1 MPISQNLIPYREFSD
16 ATPSGW
22 LAGENQSI
30 LEFTYTGTDWTS
42 YFVSAS
48 SNYITIF
55 DAAIIPIVVGDSLRL
70 TYADRTVVVSI
81 NRITNVGAAFTYQL
95 YFNPPITYSQFGII
109 GVERWVG
116 RNDYIAVEFRETLTG
131 FAFYTENIKINV
143 LGKATVDIG
152 AAMRAF
158 NEPQF
163 QYDFSSFINQ
173 LQPNTQINFVCVYTA
188 YEFGLPY
195 SNLIP
200 FKLHSV
206 KGAFQILNE
215 TSSNMIEYVPNPNHG
230 SLAKWLTKMP
240 IKRLY
245 EGVPNFLSFIYSEFM
260 TDATLNFGATSIPLD
275 NSQGVGI
282 HRILINEDWF
292 AEEPCFTIGGEPVPD
307 PPPPT
312 PPPARRRE
320 LSWHFMNSRNK
331 VKLSVAENI
340 HWVLSDAFQGIF
352 SLGGATFKI
361 NGTALPNLAAFQLA
375 LLSTVAGDDIEIEIN
390 NQSAVNSYFTDQIFY
405 IEYGTNDT
413 TVYPFYRQH
422 TIEFSDAK
430 VGCDRMIL
438 LRHRVQIGNNNS
450 AMRAGIRTLPTTSS
464 SYVDFPYSLASPA
477 DITALNAALALIPDG
492 TPYGLH
498 FWFGWNGNYPAGTAL
513 TAGNIDGSF
522 EYRYLDAPY
531 DENYFIHRSAG
542 EDSFPLNIPE
552 LAGQAKVFDG
562 VTTRQ
567 RITGINTAAIN
578 NKAFVFN
585 CVFEI
590 NNLVALQAIFS
601 TRDNNTADTTRGIEI
616 RHQGGGVAWFLFV
629 LGINVGFY
637 FPFPIKKGINN
648 ISVWFNGSGSV
659 AGACKVATNTWQFEP
674 APVAFGGY
682 VLGSPYSIENT
693 SPTGRNK
700 CAFGGSY
707 AEATGSPLNGKIHSA
722 ELWAGAT
729 TPQPTAMETRCFQ
742 TVGSFNGGIYNG
754 ETYDNTPPTVEFYLK
769 YDNASGATFL
779 NSNLAPILTNFGAD
793 VFNSFLI

>member
-1 MPISQNLIPYREFSD
+1 MPISANLIPYREFSD
-16 ATPSGW
+16 ETPSGW

-48 SNYITIF
+48 SNYITLF
-55 DAAIIPIVVGDSLRL
+55 DAAIIPVVVGDSIRL

-206 KGAFQILNE
+206 KGAFQILNG
-215 TSSNMIEYVPNPNHG
+215 TSSNMIDYVPNPNHNG
-230 SLAKWLTKMP
+230 LAKWLTKMP
-240 IKRLY
+240 KKKVWY
-245 EGVPNFLSFIYSEFM
+245 GVPNFLSFIYSEFM
-260 TDATLNFGATSIPLD
+260 TNATLNFGATSIPLD

-282 HRILINEDWF
+282 HRILLDEDWF
-292 AEEPCFTIGGEPVPD
+292 ANEPCFTIGGDAVPD
-307 PPPPT
+307 PPPPN
-312 PPPARRRE
+312 PPPTRRRE

-361 NGTALPNLAAFQLA
+361 NGSALPNLAAFQIA

-390 NQSAVNSYFTDQIFY
+390 NQASVNSYFTDQVFY

-422 TIEFSDAK
+422 VIEFSDARA
-430 VGCDRMIL
+430 GCDRMIC
-438 LRHRVQIGNNNS
+438 LRHRVSFNPS
-450 AMRAGIRTLPTTSS
+450 AAAHSPMRVGIRTLPTNAS
-464 SYVDFPYSLASPA
+464 SYVDFPYSLASA
-477 DITALNAALALIPDG
+477 SDITALNSALALIPDG

-498 FWFGWNGNYPAGTAL
+498 FWYGWSGNYPAGTPL
-513 TAGNIDGSF
+513 TSGNIDGAF
-522 EYRYLDAPY
+522 QYRYLDAPY

-567 RITGINTAAIN
+567 RITGINTSALD
-578 NKAFVFN
+578 NKPFVFN

-590 NNLVALQAIFS
+590 NNVTASQTIF
-601 TRDNNTADTTRGIEI
+601 TTRAGNARGLEI
-616 RHQGGGVAWFLFV
+616 RHAGRGIAWVLFV
-629 LGINVGFY
+629 TNVSRGFY

-659 AGACKVATNTWQFEP
+659 AGALEVSTNGWQFEP
-674 APVAFGGY
+674 APVALGGY

-693 SPTGRNK
+693 NPTNRNQ
-700 CAFGGSY
+700 CGFGSAF
-707 AEATGSPLNGKIHSA
+707 ADALQLPFNGKIHSV

-729 TPQPTAMETRCFQ
+729 APQPTAMETRCFQ
-742 TVGSFNGGIYNG
+742 TVGSYNGGIYNG

-769 YDNASGATFL
+769 YDNASGATVL
-779 NSNLAPILTNFGAD
+779 NSNLTPTLTNFGSN
-793 VFNSFLI
+793 VFNTFLI